1 MKKLLSV
8 FLALVM
14 VFALC
19 GGALAAE
26 GAVDTDAPTDT
37 TGETPTDPATDEA
50 PAEPEGDLAGKIVIL
65 HTNDV
70 HGAIT
75 TYDKVAAMK
84 ADYEARGAEVLLF
97 DAGDYIQGDPTVSIS
112 QGATAVELMNLA
124 GYDLAGVG
132 NHEFDYGYANLVT
145 ILESAQFPVV
155 CANASRNGSS
165 VFTANTVFTLEDGT
179 TIGVFGLATPRP
191 LPRPT
196 PPSLTA

>member
-26 GAVDTDAPTDT
+26 GTVDTDAPTDT

-75 TYDKVAAMK
+75 T
-84 ADYEARGAEVLLF
+84 
-97 DAGDYIQGDPTVSIS
+97 
-112 QGATAVELMNLA
+112 
-124 GYDLAGVG
+124 
-132 NHEFDYGYANLVT
+132 
-145 ILESAQFPVV
+145 
-155 CANASRNGSS
+155 
-165 VFTANTVFTLEDGT
+165 
-179 TIGVFGLATPRP
+179 
-191 LPRPT
+191 
-196 PPSLTA
+196 

>member
-84 ADYEARGAEVLLF
+84 ADYEARGAEARSSPSSAPTLAAMAPLFLLL
-97 DAGDYIQGDPTVSIS
+97 ILCLLLR
-112 QGATAVELMNLA
+112 TALLSVC
-124 GYDLAGVG
+124 
-132 NHEFDYGYANLVT
+132 
-145 ILESAQFPVV
+145 SALLP
-155 CANASRNGSS
+155 
-165 VFTANTVFTLEDGT
+165 
-179 TIGVFGLATPRP
+179 PRP